1 MDRPQNLP
9 GVRTIDHFIEYVEL
23 TRARYR
29 DVKSSICLT
38 LGCYLNDNL
47 AELSHIQDCDTL
59 EKQVSLSKS
68 AWPSHGDLVM
78 SVKYGDTRAIS
89 PLCPP
94 FQVLSIFFLSVWG
107 SSLKINADDT

>member
-1 MDRPQNLP
+1 MDCF
-9 GVRTIDHFIEYVEL
+9 TDYVEL
-23 TRARYR
+23 TGTCYR

-47 AELSHIQDCDTL
+47 AELSHIHDDCDSL
-59 EKQVSLSKS
+59 EKQVSLTRS

-78 SVKYGDTRAIS
+78 SVKYGDTRAIF

-94 FQVLSIFFLSVWG
+94 FQVVSIFSYLCEVH
-107 SSLKINADDT
+107 L